1 MREVLKLMSFY
12 APRNLKIVRGEGQY
26 VWDDAG
32 RRYLDCHT
40 GHGVAFLGHRNPI
53 VVEEIRNQLEKIM
66 VLSPVFDSD
75 LKDEVIRL
83 LEKILP
89 RRLTHFYLLNSGSE
103 AVELSL
109 KLARRITGRRRFI
122 SFINGFHGRT
132 MGALAMTW
140 NPSYRRD
147 YDPFPWEVEFLPYND
162 AGAVERAVD
171 EKAAGVIVEPV
182 QGEGGLS
189 AATPEFLKAIRDRC
203 DAAGALMIIDEVQ
216 SGFGRTGVLW
226 AYQRSGVEPDI
237 LVAGKS
243 IGGGFPV
250 SITVVRKEV
259 GEKIEAGA
267 HGSTHGGNPL
277 ALAALKGGIR
287 ALLEDRVVEKAAE
300 AGELMGRMLE
310 KVASDNPESVRG
322 VRGLGLMRG
331 LELRWNPAPCIQ
343 ELQSRGVL
351 ALRAGLTVLR
361 LLPPY
366 MITGRDIEE
375 LGEKLDDSLKTLAA
389 KKPGG

>member
-1 MREVLKLMSFY
+1 MLKLMSFY

>member
-1 MREVLKLMSFY
+1 MPKLMSFY

-26 VWDDAG
+26 VWDIDG

-40 GHGVAFLGHRNPI
+40 GHGVAFLGHRNRM
-53 VVEEIRNQLEKIM
+53 VVEEIRKQLEKIM
-66 VLSPVFDSD
+66 VLSPVFDTEM
-75 LKDEVIRL
+75 KEEVTRL

-89 RRLTHFYLLNSGSE
+89 SHLTYFYLLNSGSE

-109 KLARRITGRRRFI
+109 KLARRITGRRKFI

-162 AGAVERAVD
+162 VGAVERAVD
-171 EKAAGVIVEPV
+171 ERVAGVIVEPV

-189 AATPEFLKAIRDRC
+189 AATLEFLKAIRDRC
-203 DAAGALMIIDEVQ
+203 DEDGAFMIIDEVQ

-226 AYQRSGVEPDI
+226 AHQRADIEPDI

-243 IGGGFPV
+243 MGGGFPV
-250 SITVVRKEV
+250 SMTAVREEI
-259 GEKIEAGA
+259 GRKIDAGA

-287 ALLEDRVVEKAAE
+287 TLLEDRVVERAAE
-300 AGELMGRMLE
+300 AGELMGRILE
-310 KVASDNPESVRG
+310 GVASENPESVRG

-331 LELRWNPAPCIQ
+331 LELRWDPAPYIQ

-366 MITGRDIEE
+366 MITRQDIEE
-375 LGEKLDDSLKTLAA
+375 LGEKLNEALKILSSKKTDS
-389 KKPGG
+389 

>member
-171 EKAAGVIVEPV
+171 ERAAGVIVEPV

>member
-1 MREVLKLMSFY
+1 MLKLMSFY

-89 RRLTHFYLLNSGSE
+89 RHLTHFYLLNSGSE

-109 KLARRITGRRRFI
+109 KLARRITGRKRFI

-171 EKAAGVIVEPV
+171 ERAAGVIVEPV

-189 AATPEFLKAIRDRC
+189 AATHEFLKAIRDRC

-226 AYQRSGVEPDI
+226 AHQRSGVEPDI

-250 SITVVRKEV
+250 SITVAREEV
-259 GEKIEAGA
+259 GGKIDVGA

-375 LGEKLDDSLKTLAA
+375 LGEKLNEALEALAA

>member
-1 MREVLKLMSFY
+1 MLKFMSFY
-12 APRNLKIVRGEGQY
+12 APRNLKVVRGEGQY

-53 VVEEIRNQLEKIM
+53 VVKEIMNQLEKIM

-75 LKDEVIRL
+75 LKDEVIGL
-83 LEKILP
+83 LERILT
-89 RRLTHFYLLNSGSE
+89 RHFTHFYLLNSGSE

-109 KLARRITGRRRFI
+109 KLARRITGRKRFI
-122 SFINGFHGRT
+122 SFVNGFHGRT

-171 EKAAGVIVEPV
+171 ERTAGVIVEPV

-189 AATPEFLKAIRDRC
+189 TATPEFLKVIRDRC

-250 SITVVRKEV
+250 SITVVRREV
-259 GEKIEAGA
+259 GEKIEVGA

-375 LGEKLDDSLKTLAA
+375 LGEKLNDALKMLAV

>member
-1 MREVLKLMSFY
+1 MPKLMSFY

-26 VWDDAG
+26 VWDIDG

-40 GHGVAFLGHRNPI
+40 GHGVAFLGHRNRM
-53 VVEEIRNQLEKIM
+53 VVEEIRKQLEKIM
-66 VLSPVFDSD
+66 VLSPVFDTEM
-75 LKDEVIRL
+75 KEEVTRL

-89 RRLTHFYLLNSGSE
+89 SHLTYFYLLNSGSE

-109 KLARRITGRRRFI
+109 KLARRITGRRKFI

-162 AGAVERAVD
+162 VGAVERAVD
-171 EKAAGVIVEPV
+171 ERVAGVIVEPV

-189 AATPEFLKAIRDRC
+189 AATLEFLKAIRDRC
-203 DAAGALMIIDEVQ
+203 DEDGAFMIIDEVQ

-226 AYQRSGVEPDI
+226 AHQRADIEPDI

-243 IGGGFPV
+243 MGGGFPV
-250 SITVVRKEV
+250 SMTAVREEI
-259 GEKIEAGA
+259 GRKIDAGA

-287 ALLEDRVVEKAAE
+287 TLLEDRVAERAAE
-300 AGELMGRMLE
+300 AGELMGRILE
-310 KVASDNPESVRG
+310 GVASENPESVRG

-331 LELRWNPAPCIQ
+331 LELRWDPAPYIQ

-366 MITGRDIEE
+366 MITRQDIEE
-375 LGEKLDDSLKTLAA
+375 LGEKLNEALKILSSKKTDS
-389 KKPGG
+389 

>member
-1 MREVLKLMSFY
+1 MLKLMSFY

-171 EKAAGVIVEPV
+171 ERAAGVIVEPV